1 MRKDVHFVVAVLSV
15 ATWACQRPA
24 PEEKEPVRV
33 EASEIDKVLSQADAL
48 LLDVRE
54 PEEIHEL
61 GTIEGYLNIPIDQ
74 LESRLDEI
82 PRDKT
87 ILTA

>member
-1 MRKDVHFVVAVLSV
+1 MRRNVPWVVAALSV

-24 PEEKEPVRV
+24 PEEEEQVRV
-33 EASEIDKVLSQADAL
+33 EAKDIDKVLSEANAL

-54 PEEIHEL
+54 PSEIQEL

-82 PRDKT
+82 PKDKT